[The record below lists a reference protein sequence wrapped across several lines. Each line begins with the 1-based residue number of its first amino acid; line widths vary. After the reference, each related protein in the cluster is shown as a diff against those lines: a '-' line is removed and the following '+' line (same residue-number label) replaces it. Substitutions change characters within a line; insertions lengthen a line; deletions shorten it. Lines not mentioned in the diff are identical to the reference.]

1 MEYFAQHLLLEQDC
15 ISSMLCLIEC
25 MVLLMSLGRAAS
37 SHLEPLG
44 HRVVARHRPTRH
56 RSLWDKVVVSAQ
68 LLADTSI
75 TISSVTLYPGL
86 FFFPKYKNTTWWEET
101 SLIHTNN

>member
-25 MVLLMSLGRAAS
+25 MALLMSLGRAAI

-44 HRVVARHRPTRH
+44 HGVVAHHCPTWQW
-56 RSLWDKVVVSAQ
+56 WDKAVLSAE

-75 TISSVTLYPGL
+75 TISSVTVYPGL
-86 FFFPKYKNTTWWEET
+86 FFFPKYKNTPWWEET